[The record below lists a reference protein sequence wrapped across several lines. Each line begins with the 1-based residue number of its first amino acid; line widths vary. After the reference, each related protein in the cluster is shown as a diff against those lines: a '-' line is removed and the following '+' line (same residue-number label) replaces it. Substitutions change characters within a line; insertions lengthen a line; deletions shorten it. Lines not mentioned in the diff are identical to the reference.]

1 MPKLS
6 EIQVEL
12 TRVLARRSHFQS
24 EVVRLQ
30 LLLDRAL
37 VELDTA
43 TKEQAELEHETH
55 ETFDA
60 ERFPK

>member
-1 MPKLS
+1 MKLS

-12 TRVLARRSHFQS
+12 ARVLAKRSHYQT

-43 TKEQAELEHETH
+43 TREQAELEHEVH
-55 ETFDA
+55 ETFCA